1 MFKHARF
8 GLGTRATRLKIRFA
22 GVSVLAAA
30 LIVPVEASAADPSAA
45 ATTPTATISAED
57 QTPSPTAAAAPMTGP
72 VAADPMTGPTA
83 TAPTA
88 DPTAPTLTAASTPTV
103 SPATPPQT
111 TVVQAVAA
119 DAADCPVLPLAPYGP
134 AGDAHAT
141 GSLTYRQTACY
152 RIAAPAGVL
161 VVANDDTA
169 VQKTVTTA
177 DNQVVCAKTAYVSCA
192 LPAAGTYT
200 LVLEGNATYAA
211 AYDIAARSYATTDGC
226 LPAVTTEFGRP
237 PTTGQFATEDQAD
250 CRRLDTP
257 PGARILVDPADNET
271 TTGGYRIVGPTGAD
285 ACVSDG
291 YPYGCVLQGTGP
303 YRVISSS
310 TYRYVG
316 PYALRIRQL
325 SDPVGCPEI
334 APQPFGAGAS
344 QSTVPC
350 RVLQVPAPGPYRVG
364 APVLRP
370 DGSTL
375 CPVAGICVFAT
386 AGRYTAFVDGHP
398 KSTTVAFVDM
408 KSTSGCV
415 PASDQG
421 AVDPVNRGSLAPG
434 AQACLQLPSPTGATL
449 LVTKPVLK
457 VVDAALAD
465 TFEVVNADGTAA
477 CDGPPTN
484 CRLTGP
490 APYRLLVS
498 GTVAPYAV
506 SVFRLDQPVGCA
518 ELGQDGFA
526 SDTGA
531 SARFDASHALRCFTV
546 PANAHAAEEL
556 FQFAGVQG
564 STLDQG
570 VLSVAGGCT
579 TGEARSGAVS
589 CKLAP
594 GAATVVV
601 RGPASDAEFH
611 VVRRDVTA
619 AATGCLPTATT
630 VGGKPTAL
638 TFGSATAAACVR
650 ATGASTDEFRAVVPS
665 GSRVTTAVFGAP
677 GAAGSMTGTGCTS
690 PCTFGGA
697 ADYRVVTVPA
707 AGTAVP
713 VGPVRLSVWRTATAA
728 GPPPECPKIVSQ
740 HGFTLTGTVTPDHPA
755 DCLVVPVKA
764 QDSFDLTSVDTGT
777 GQSRPWPTLLLR
789 GDARNKCTGS
799 SDQIFRCRIDGTP
812 AQGYALL
819 IVEGWNDATV
829 PYRVEAVCRVTRCGS
844 DVLQLT
850 AVSPNSA
857 PRNSVATLT
866 LTGTALQRTDTVR
879 LTRTGKTDLPV
890 TVTGAAAD
898 GTSSTGTVNLG
909 WAAYGSWNVVVT
921 SADGTERVLANAFT
935 VLAASRDQPGDAPKW
950 DGTTGRTP
958 IKPS

>member
-8 GLGTRATRLKIRFA
+8 GLGSRATRLKIRFA
-22 GVSVLAAA
+22 AVTVLATA
-30 LIVPVEASAADPSAA
+30 LIVPVEASAADPSAP
-45 ATTPTATISAED
+45 TTPTAGVSATD
-57 QTPSPTAAAAPMTGP
+57 SATPPTAAA
-72 VAADPMTGPTA
+72 DPK
-83 TAPTA
+83 TAPAT
-88 DPTAPTLTAASTPTV
+88 TAPADTASTPAGAASIPTG

-111 TVVQAVAA
+111 PGVQAAA
-119 DAADCPVLPLAPYGP
+119 DAADCAVLPLAPYGP

-152 RIAAPAGVL
+152 RVTAPAGVL

-177 DNQVVCAKTAYVSCA
+177 DDQVVCAKSAYVSCA

-226 LPAVTTEFGRP
+226 LPAVATGFGQP
-237 PTTGQFATEDQAD
+237 PTAGQFATEDQVD
-250 CRRLDTP
+250 CRRLDAQ
-257 PGARILVDPADNET
+257 PGARILVDTADNDT
-271 TTGGYRIVGPTGAD
+271 PTGGYRIVGPTGAD
-285 ACVSDG
+285 ACASDG

-310 TYRYVG
+310 TYHYVG
-316 PYALRIRQL
+316 PYALRVRQL

-334 APQPFGAGAS
+334 APQAFGAGAS
-344 QSTVPC
+344 QGAVPC
-350 RVLQVPAPGPYRVG
+350 RTLQVPAPGPYRVG
-364 APVLRP
+364 APVLRA

-375 CPVAGICVFAT
+375 CPAAGICVFDA

-408 KSTSGCV
+408 KSTAGCV
-415 PASDQG
+415 PTSDQG

-449 LVTKPVLK
+449 LVAKPVLK
-457 VVDAALAD
+457 AVDVALAD
-465 TFEVVNADGTAA
+465 SFEVLNADGTAA
-477 CDGPPTN
+477 CDGPLTN

-506 SVFRLDQPVGCA
+506 SVFRLDQPVGCP
-518 ELGQDGFA
+518 ELGRDGFGT
-526 SDTGA
+526 DTGA
-531 SARFDASHALRCFTV
+531 SARFDASHPLRCFAV

-564 STLDQG
+564 STLDLG
-570 VLSVAGGCT
+570 ALSVVGGCT

-594 GAATVVV
+594 GAATVIV

-619 AATGCLPTATT
+619 AAAGCVPTATT

-650 ATGASTDEFRAVVPS
+650 VTGASTDEFRAAVPS
-665 GSRVTTAVFGAP
+665 GSRVTAAVFGAP
-677 GAAGSMTGTGCTS
+677 GAAGSMTGSGCIF
-690 PCTFGGA
+690 PCAFGGA
-697 ADYRVVTVPA
+697 SDYRVVTVPT
-707 AGTAVP
+707 AGTALP
-713 VGPVRLSVWRTATAA
+713 AGPVRLSVWRTATAA

-740 HGFTLTGTVTPDHPA
+740 HGFTLTGTVGPDHPA
-755 DCLVVPVKA
+755 ECVVVPVKA

-789 GDARNKCTGS
+789 GDAKNACTGS
-799 SDQIFRCRIDGTP
+799 GDQIFRCRIDGTP

-819 IVEGWNDATV
+819 IVEGTNDAVV
-829 PYRVEAVCRVTRCGS
+829 PYRVEALCRVTQCGS
-844 DVLQLT
+844 DVLKLT
-850 AVSPNSA
+850 AVSPGTA
-857 PRNSVATLT
+857 PRNTIPTLT
-866 LTGTALQRTDTVR
+866 LTGTVLQRTDTVR
-879 LTRTGKTDLPV
+879 LTRTGKADLPV
-890 TVTGAAAD
+890 TVTGAALD
-898 GTSSTGTVNLG
+898 GTSLTGTVNLTG
-909 WAAYGSWNVVVT
+909 AAFGSWNVVVK

-935 VLAASRDQPGDAPKW
+935 VVVTSRDQLTPQEDGSKW
-950 DGTTGRTP
+950 EGTKGRTP
-958 IKPS
+958 IKPA